1 MKSREFA
8 IDRGRCTDRAALST
22 CGRAAQP
29 LACAAAPP
37 ARRTMTK
44 GNSMRIASR
53 TLAVLLGFTAV
64 GASLAQTPPT
74 TAPAAPAAPAPT
86 PAPAAPAT
94 TPTPAPA
101 AKSADSMEGLAAV
114 YSDKLAGR
122 KTASGQVFSQSKL
135 TAAHPSLAF
144 GTKVKVTNTKNGKS
158 VDVTVNDRGPT
169 QAGRVID
176 LTSAAASKIGIG
188 KKAMAPVKLE
198 VVGEAPAKAAKK

>member
-1 MKSREFA
+1 M
-8 IDRGRCTDRAALST
+8 
-22 CGRAAQP
+22 
-29 LACAAAPP
+29 
-37 ARRTMTK
+37 RT
-44 GNSMRIASR
+44 ASR
-53 TLAVLLGFTAV
+53 TLVALLGFVAV
-64 GASLAQTPPT
+64 GASLAQTPPAATSATPAT
-74 TAPAAPAAPAPT
+74 TPATSTPA
-86 PAPAAPAT
+86 APAAPAT

-101 AKSADSMEGLAAV
+101 AASPAPAPSAAPATPAAKSGDSMEGLAAV
-114 YSDKLAGR
+114 YSDKLSGR
-122 KTASGQVFSQSKL
+122 KTASGQVFSQSEF

>member
-1 MKSREFA
+1 MS
-8 IDRGRCTDRAALST
+8 
-22 CGRAAQP
+22 
-29 LACAAAPP
+29 
-37 ARRTMTK
+37 
-44 GNSMRIASR
+44 IASR
-53 TLAVLLGFTAV
+53 ALAVLLGFTAA
-64 GASLAQTPPT
+64 GASLAQTPP
-74 TAPAAPAAPAPT
+74 AAAAPAATSPAT
-86 PAPAAPAT
+86 APSAAPAT
-94 TPTPAPA
+94 PA
-101 AKSADSMEGLAAV
+101 AKSGDSMEGLAAV